1 MGLFGFGKKKND
13 DEKKKAIG
21 EALSKVDT
29 SGMTKMQKMAFGIF
43 KRLPQKKQEDVMRKA
58 MNPQAIQKD
67 KAKILKQL
75 NDAVKS
81 GEMSKPEAEMIKSRL
96 GLR

>member
-1 MGLFGFGKKKND
+1 MGFLGIGKKNKND
-13 DEKKKAIG
+13 QDNSFD

-29 SGMTKMQKMAFGIF
+29 SGMTKMQKMAFSFF
-43 KRLPQKKQEDVMRKA
+43 KKLPKKKQEEVMRKA

-67 KAKILKQL
+67 KDKIIKQL
-75 NDAVKS
+75 NEAVKS
-81 GEMSKPEAEMIKSRL
+81 GEMSKQEAEMVKSRL